1 MYSFDE
7 KTGCMIFS
15 NDTAAYWWHLQT
27 HTDDLH
33 NQMEQMRFDAE
44 TFLDLTQ
51 DMSLT
56 TTVTNNLSS
65 LPTNQVPSAS
75 SSSFSNQSYEG
86 QKFGLKFIE
95 I

>member
-7 KTGCMIFS
+7 ITGCMVFS

-27 HTDDLH
+27 HTDHLH

-44 TFLDLTQ
+44 TFLDLAQ

-56 TTVTNNLSS
+56 TTITNNLSS

-75 SSSFSNQSYEG
+75 SISNQSYAQREKRG
-86 QKFGLKFIE
+86 YLVKLI